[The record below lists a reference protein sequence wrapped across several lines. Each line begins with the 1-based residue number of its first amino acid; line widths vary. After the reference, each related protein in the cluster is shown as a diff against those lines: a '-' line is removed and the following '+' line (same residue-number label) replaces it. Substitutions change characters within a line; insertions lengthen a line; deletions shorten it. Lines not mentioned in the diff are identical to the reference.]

1 MVEWHHQ
8 LNKQTPGDSEGQ
20 GSLACCPSWGHKA
33 LDTTERLN
41 KNSKV
46 SQRSRDVQVVF
57 WGQWGDI
64 PVSRMLR
71 VPFTVAGKCFPRK
84 LSSMVARSA
93 SFRAHRPRL
102 GFELGLSLTLL
113 TLANY
118 WTSFSLSNQNLLTV
132 VMRIKLQE
140 LVHSEQNILE
150 HSISHI
156 TRPE

>member
-46 SQRSRDVQVVF
+46 SQRSRDVRVVF
-57 WGQWGDI
+57 WGRWGDI
-64 PVSRMLR
+64 TVSRVLR
-71 VPFTVAGKCFPRK
+71 VPFTVAGKCFPWK

-102 GFELGLSLTLL
+102 GFELSLSLTLL

-156 TRPE
+156 TRPK